1 MQALLIFLAAVA
13 VLVVLGLLFPTKTHK
28 TPQNSR
34 DLRQGSTTEWLDGIN
49 ATNHDEKR

>member
-13 VLVVLGLLFPTKTHK
+13 LLVFLGLLFPTKIHK

-34 DLRQGSTTEWLDGIN
+34 DLRQGDTMKWLDEIN
-49 ATNHDEKR
+49 ATNNEKR